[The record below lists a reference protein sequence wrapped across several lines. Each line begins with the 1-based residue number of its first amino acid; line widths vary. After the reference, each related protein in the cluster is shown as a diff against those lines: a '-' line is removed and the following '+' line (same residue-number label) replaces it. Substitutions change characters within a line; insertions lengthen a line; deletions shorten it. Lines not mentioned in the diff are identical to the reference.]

1 MLLSRIKILLIVIIT
16 CLFIACAPSERALKI
31 AKLSGD
37 AAEGRV
43 YYENKCSRCHGTD
56 GMGGQGLNLIEH
68 RDGHDDAELID
79 TILEGSGTM
88 PSFNHL
94 EDQVIADI
102 ISHIRAL

>member
-1 MLLSRIKILLIVIIT
+1 MFLRRIKTVLIAFLT
-16 CLFIACAPSERALKI
+16 CLLFACAPSERALKI
-31 AKLSGD
+31 AKLNGN
-37 AAEGRV
+37 AAEGKV

-56 GMGGQGLNLIEH
+56 GRGGQGLNLIEH

-79 TILEGSGTM
+79 TILEGSGSM

-94 EDQVIADI
+94 EDQEIADI